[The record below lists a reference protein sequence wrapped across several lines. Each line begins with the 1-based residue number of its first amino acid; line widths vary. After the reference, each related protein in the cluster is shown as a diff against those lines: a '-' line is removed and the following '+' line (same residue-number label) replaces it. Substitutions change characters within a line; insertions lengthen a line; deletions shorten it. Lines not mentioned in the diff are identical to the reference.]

1 MTEQELNSIE
11 ITLKLPLGAVNGI
24 LAMLGKAPFEQV
36 ADLIQAIREQA
47 IPQVPMPAV
56 DEPAATDT
64 TVQ

>member
-1 MTEQELNSIE
+1 MTEQDLMKTE

-24 LAMLGKAPFEQV
+24 LQSLGAQPYAQV

-47 IPQVPMPAV
+47 IPQVPVPA
-56 DEPAATDT
+56 EAKPEDT